1 MNKVSLLTL
10 GKKLRDGNLYVI
22 SIHDLEPNGLI
33 VHAYDQ
39 SNSKEYILPITEF
52 QVCAELA
59 FSFLALGPDD
69 DPLYVHANIQLVA
82 ARYSRSKESL
92 TALIESVDIF
102 PQGKD
107 FVLVS
112 SNDALPAPKQRL
124 QGADLEQLLKEQLA
138 YGGPTMNELMV
149 TGLLELCKVKPVG
162 LDAVRWLGE
171 WFLANNPVKPNVVD
185 PDEE

>member
-59 FSFLALGPDD
+59 FSFLPLGADD
-69 DPLYVHANIQLVA
+69 DPLYVHANI
-82 ARYSRSKESL
+82 
-92 TALIESVDIF
+92 
-102 PQGKD
+102 
-107 FVLVS
+107 
-112 SNDALPAPKQRL
+112 
-124 QGADLEQLLKEQLA
+124 
-138 YGGPTMNELMV
+138 
-149 TGLLELCKVKPVG
+149 
-162 LDAVRWLGE
+162 
-171 WFLANNPVKPNVVD
+171 
-185 PDEE
+185 